1 MRGSESIS
9 LQLGKEGRHI
19 SVRPSRVV
27 DALWAW
33 AAGTT
38 AGSADLAPRLTFGP
52 AGVRLAAR
60 IDGRDVAT
68 DVVVAGDSLA
78 DADLVVPAA
87 GISIE
92 LRPYH
97 RHTSLTVLQPTVLTL
112 AAPEDWSALA
122 QDATVGPPLPNCLVG
137 VAAMH
142 LFDRDFRAPGC
153 VNHHLLY
160 SPRAVSDAVR
170 HHVCAL
176 ERDRRRAVSAI
187 AGSMTNEEWV

>member
-1 MRGSESIS
+1 MKVGRWHWGVGAPRG
-9 LQLGKEGRHI
+9 
-19 SVRPSRVV
+19 
-27 DALWAW
+27 WW
-33 AAGTT
+33 TT
-38 AGSADLAPRLTFGP
+38 AARLLAF
-52 AGVRLAAR
+52 VLA
-60 IDGRDVAT
+60 
-68 DVVVAGDSLA
+68 
-78 DADLVVPAA
+78 
-87 GISIE
+87 
-92 LRPYH
+92 
-97 RHTSLTVLQPTVLTL
+97 LTL

-122 QDATVGPPLPNCLVG
+122 QDAAVGRPLPNCLVG

-176 ERDRRRAVSAI
+176 ERDRRRAVAAI